1 MKIGIIGA
9 GNVGTG
15 LAKHLIPLGHEV
27 MFSFSKDMTKLQETA
42 KAFGASSASVEDAV
56 AFADV
61 VVLTTPYAA
70 IEEALKQAGT
80 PADRKIL
87 WDCTNALRPDMSGLL
102 VGTTWSAAEEVQT
115 QAPWARVVKAIPPFA
130 EVLHSDRIALKGG
143 PIGVFACSDDAQAKA
158 VVSGLLQDMGVAITD
173 AGPLMNAR
181 YAEPAAFL
189 LVQLAYALGHG
200 SRIGL
205 ALVAD

>member
-15 LAKHLIPLGHEV
+15 LAKHLVSKGHEV
-27 MFSFSKDMTKLQETA
+27 MFSFSKDPSKLEATA
-42 KAFGASSASVEDAV
+42 RTFGASSGTVEATV
-56 AFADV
+56 AFADM

-70 IEEALKQAGT
+70 IAEALKQAGN
-80 PADRKIL
+80 PSERKIL
-87 WDCTNALRPDMSGLL
+87 WDCTNALRPDMSGLV
-102 VGTTWSAAEEVQT
+102 VGTTWSAGEEVQK

-130 EVLHSDRIALKGG
+130 EVLHSGQLALKGG
-143 PIGVFACSDDAQAKA
+143 LIGVFACSDDASAKA
-158 VVSGLLQDMGVAITD
+158 TVSRLLEEIGVAVTD
-173 AGPLMNAR
+173 AGPLTNSR